1 MTSIKLEEYSESKP
15 SVVTVGSFDGI
26 HLGHMK
32 LIEKTISISKEEGL
46 KSIILTFNPHP
57 KVVLNN
63 ISNFSFLSTYDE
75 KSIIFKSLD
84 FDFLVVKKFDDTFSK
99 LTPEEFVKDIL
110 VEKLNVKHV
119 VIGYDHH
126 FGRNGDAS
134 YKILNELS
142 KVYNFKVTQID
153 AYIKDGISVS
163 STKIRNY
170 ISNGNFELA
179 NKLLG
184 YEFNMTGTVVKG
196 KSRGKKLGFP
206 TANIVVNSSKI
217 LPGNGVYLINSKIFN
232 KSTYGMMNVGQNP
245 TFKDKGYSI
254 EIHFFDFEKNIYG
267 IKISV
272 SVLKKIRDEIKF
284 DSSSELSK
292 QLHED
297 KKKCFQI
304 IKSLKKTS

>member
-57 KVVLNN
+57 KVILNKK
-63 ISNFSFLSTYDE
+63 SNFSFLSTYDE
-75 KSIIFKSLD
+75 KNTIFKSLD
-84 FDFLVVKKFDDTFSK
+84 FDFLVVKKFDDAFSK
-99 LTPEEFVKDIL
+99 LTPEEFVRDIL

-170 ISNGNFELA
+170 ISKGNFELA

-184 YEFNMTGTVVKG
+184 YEFNITGTVVKG
-196 KSRGKKLGFP
+196 KSRGKTLGFP

-217 LPGNGVYLINSKIFN
+217 LPGNGVYLINSKVFN
-232 KSTYGMMNVGQNP
+232 KSIHGMMNVGQNP
-245 TFKDKGYSI
+245 TFKDKEHSI

-267 IKISV
+267 IRISV
-272 SVLKKIRDEIKF
+272 NILKKIREEIKF

-292 QLHED
+292 QLQED